1 MAYFQTA
8 EDIYKS
14 YRFNLKAV
22 KEITPIKDP
31 TLKESV
37 DTIQSKT
44 QKNNNIS
51 VKESVEDSNNSVSAA
66 EKSKMLRNALFD

>member
-1 MAYFQTA
+1 MNDSLHDLKEEFN
-8 EDIYKS
+8 
-14 YRFNLKAV
+14 NLKAV
-22 KEITPIKDP
+22 KEITQIKDP

-66 EKSKMLRNALFD
+66 EKSKILRNALFD